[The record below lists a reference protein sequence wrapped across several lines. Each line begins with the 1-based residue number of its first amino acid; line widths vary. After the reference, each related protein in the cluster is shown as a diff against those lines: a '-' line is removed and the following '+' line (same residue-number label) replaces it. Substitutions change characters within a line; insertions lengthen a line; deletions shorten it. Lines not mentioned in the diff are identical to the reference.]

1 MMLLGHLML
10 IPGPLVMLSSAP
22 DLRKMLP
29 SHLEVLTSPLTHLAA
44 LTCTPF
50 MLKLVTGQ
58 PRTPCRLRSGL
69 QMCPRLRSD
78 LQMCPRLRW

>member
-29 SHLEVLTSPLTHLAA
+29 SHLEVLHAGGACGPAIRLPAPGGRGA
-44 LTCTPF
+44 TP
-50 MLKLVTGQ
+50 
-58 PRTPCRLRSGL
+58 R
-69 QMCPRLRSD
+69 
-78 LQMCPRLRW
+78 